1 MAPQFVFLQTGKSR
15 FHRKGNAPMSNETA
29 TAPRDWTLTLILSIF
44 VGTLGI
50 DRMFIGKWGT
60 GILKLITGGGL
71 GVWWIIDIIIIATGN
86 MRDKWGRELV
96 K

>member
-1 MAPQFVFLQTGKSR
+1 MA
-15 FHRKGNAPMSNETA
+15 NETA

-60 GILKLITGGGL
+60 GFLKLITGGGL

>member
-1 MAPQFVFLQTGKSR
+1 MANT
-15 FHRKGNAPMSNETA
+15 E
-29 TAPRDWTLTLILSIF
+29 TAPRDWTITLILSIF

-60 GILKLITGGGL
+60 GFLKLVTGGGL
-71 GVWWIIDIIIIATGN
+71 AVWWIIDIIIIATGN